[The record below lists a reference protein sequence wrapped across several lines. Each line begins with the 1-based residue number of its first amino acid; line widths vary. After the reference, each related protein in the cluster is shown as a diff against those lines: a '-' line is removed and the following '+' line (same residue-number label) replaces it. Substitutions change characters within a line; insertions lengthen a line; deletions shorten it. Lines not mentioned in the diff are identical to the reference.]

1 MNELIALLRREV
13 GLEGDIGAD
22 TPLLTSGLVDSFH
35 LTVLLV
41 TLESHYRVRI
51 DPGDVGADNFDTATQ
66 MLAFVRGLR

>member
-1 MNELIALLRREV
+1 MRFRFYFRWIPFVA
-13 GLEGDIGAD
+13 
-22 TPLLTSGLVDSFH
+22 
-35 LTVLLV
+35 TVLLV